1 MGLKQST
8 WNVSLVK
15 VEIEREMIRLDGQE
29 ILKSDSFQYL
39 GSIIHKDEEIEG
51 RRYGK
56 GEKSL

>member
-29 ILKSDSFQYL
+29 ILKSDSFRYL

-56 GEKSL
+56 GEKSI